1 MYCVYILRCADGSL
15 YTGIARDADERLI
28 VHNSGKGAKY
38 TASRRPV
45 TIVYRE
51 VAPTRS
57 AALRRERHIKSCSR
71 AKKEALVSENPQATA
86 NSSAMACPEDRS
98 AAPIGRVTTAG
109 LMRSRPV
116 CGVPHVRKE
125 AE

>member
-51 VAPTRS
+51 VAPTRG
-57 AALRRERHIKSCSR
+57 AALRRERQIKSCSR
-71 AKKEALVSENPQATA
+71 AEKETLVAG
-86 NSSAMACPEDRS
+86 
-98 AAPIGRVTTAG
+98 AA
-109 LMRSRPV
+109 
-116 CGVPHVRKE
+116 
-125 AE
+125 